1 MKYYIRT
8 LRTNLDNI
16 LSSESISP
24 YSYYVNRG
32 YGYQRLERMKDDT
45 EDHALR
51 IETKIVGDGEDVIY
65 VEIDSDDEQLKG
77 SLIEKNK
84 DYFYI
89 NKPFYLYPW
98 NCRILFRNK
107 DEANSS
113 VIICRSSLTNKMWN
127 YYPTGIIEGVEKTN
141 DREGKNGSVPTK
153 GSGNDVEVDKKRN
166 RLKGFLFAYYWGY
179 YKSISPE
186 LARLLQ
192 AELRIYGLATVLAG
206 MRYPSTEILIEIDQ
220 QKKFFNMVDPNRAL
234 LKSRWEEDVLK
245 RFSTREDGQLFES
258 LMGRLGVKKQA
269 MDAFAAEQQIEV
281 SPRLETSN
289 MATMNWKMFAS
300 QMDAYTQKQIERY
313 LTGKSIP
320 QDRKVKTGVDGCVE
334 AVDSLYVRV
343 LNEII
348 KGNDWLSP
356 ERISSQKLE
365 VANKLTFYVK
375 AFYEI
380 GGHQW
385 EGSFEQAYLDAMRR
399 NIANSEPFDP
409 NKIANSEL
417 RALAV
422 YILKGDLMD
431 EMLKYMQVSA
441 VEDYSLVLGLWGAA
455 TGYVN
460 IPKTFMQKAFLPEEK
475 ASDCYVRSYESLTG
489 MKMTA
494 ELNPSSF
501 ASGIKRQEAISVLP
515 NKMVESKPSIQLLE
529 KSALKLTREQIRDI
543 EEIIE
548 FYHGRLDEM
557 AFKQIGKIKGI
568 GKKKIEQLR
577 CILKPNA
584 VKEQEN
590 LLFKD
595 VDHLVSGKD
604 FTPDDV
610 LRIVLPLLPND
621 EKVREQ
627 VRKDVLWYLSDG
639 RGDKRKLIM
648 GLGAYLRRNKNSAGK
663 RMWVRKLYEEV
674 DVDLIEKSLRES
686 YL

>member
-8 LRTNLDNI
+8 LRANLDNI

-24 YSYYVNRG
+24 YSYYVSRG
-32 YGYQRLERMKDDT
+32 YGYQRLERMKDDMD
-45 EDHALR
+45 EFALR
-51 IETKIVGDGEDVIY
+51 IETKIIEDGEDVIY

-77 SLIEKNK
+77 CMIEKNK

-89 NKPFYLYPW
+89 YKPLYLYPW
-98 NCRILFRNK
+98 NCRILFKNAE
-107 DEANSS
+107 DANGA
-113 VIICRSSLTNKMWN
+113 VFICRSSLTNKMWN
-127 YYPTGIIEGVEKTN
+127 YYPTGIVEIDEKTN
-141 DREGKNGSVPTK
+141 DRRLKK
-153 GSGNDVEVDKKRN
+153 GPAASKRISNDIEADKKRN

-192 AELRIYGLATVLAG
+192 AELRIYGLATALAG
-206 MRYPSTEILIEIDQ
+206 MRYPSTEMLNEIEQ

-334 AVDSLYVRV
+334 SVDSLYVRV

-356 ERISSQKLE
+356 ERISSRKLE
-365 VANKLTFYVK
+365 VANQLTFYAR

-385 EGSFEQAYLDAMRR
+385 EGSCEQAYLDAMRR
-399 NIANSEPFDP
+399 NIANSDPFDP

-422 YILKGDLMD
+422 YILKGDMLD

-441 VEDYSLVLGLWGAA
+441 VENYSLVLGLWGAA

-460 IPKTFMQKAFLPEEK
+460 IPKTFMQKASLPEEK
-475 ASDCYVRSYESLTG
+475 ANDCYVCSCESLTG
-489 MKMTA
+489 MRMSEKMDP
-494 ELNPSSF
+494 NSF
-501 ASGIKRQEAISVLP
+501 VNGVKRQEAVHAMP
-515 NKMVESKPSIQLLE
+515 NKLMESKTTLQQL
-529 KSALKLTREQIRDI
+529 KNSSLKLTVDQIRCI
-543 EEIIE
+543 EEIMERNSGQIDD
-548 FYHGRLDEM
+548 R
-557 AFKQIGKIKGI
+557 AFKQIGQIKGI

-577 CILKPNA
+577 SILKPNA

-674 DVDLIEKSLRES
+674 DVDLIEKRLRES